1 MKTTIVKANF
11 RLTALMVLCIAST
24 GLLAAQSL
32 SLDSC
37 YALAL
42 NNYPLV
48 RQHDLIEKSREYTLS
63 NASKNYL
70 PQVSLTGIAGY
81 IFGGLPVSPENAQG
95 GDDFKLIGIGQINQT
110 IWDGGAT
117 KTQKEI
123 IAAAAESEKASL
135 EVALYEL
142 RSRVNQLY
150 FGILMVDQQLA
161 LLAQRQK
168 VLDNNARRVRQ
179 LTENGLAFKTDLQE
193 VELEQ
198 LKINQQKTES
208 AYVRKGY
215 VRMLSLLTGTEISR
229 QTRFE
234 KPMGFHPVWEQQIM
248 RPELMMYQSQR
259 KLAEARADLRRV
271 ALMPKVGLL
280 GAGVVLYPEVG
291 LGSGSVSSL
300 GVVGLSTSWN
310 ISGWYR
316 NSNEKYLSELALQKI
331 ELQEQTF
338 RFNLNLQTARL
349 QSNIDKQQAI
359 LQEDREIVDLSKSI
373 REGYQIKYD
382 NGMCSMLDLLD
393 ATERENEAQ
402 TQMALHEMQLLMT
415 LYEYQTQTGT
425 NNLR

>member
-1 MKTTIVKANF
+1 MKTKLELI
-11 RLTALMVLCIAST
+11 ALI
-24 GLLAAQSL
+24 LLFSGTCNQLMAQTL

-63 NASKNYL
+63 NASKAYL

-81 IFGGLPVSPENAQG
+81 IFGGLPVSPENSQS
-95 GDDFKLIGIGQINQT
+95 GDDLKLIGIGQINQT

-123 IAAAAESEKASL
+123 ISATAKSENASV

-150 FGILMVDQQLA
+150 FGILMVEEQLA
-161 LLAQRQK
+161 LLAQRRT
-168 VLDNNARRVRQ
+168 VLDNNADRIRQ
-179 LTENGLAFKTDLQE
+179 MNEQGFAFKTDLEE
-193 VELEQ
+193 VQVEQ
-198 LKINQQKTES
+198 LKLNQQKTES
-208 AYVRKGY
+208 SYVRRGY
-215 VRMLSLLTGTEISR
+215 ILMLSLLTGTEITE

-234 KPMGFHPVWEQQIM
+234 KPVDYQLPLEQQID
-248 RPELMMYQSQR
+248 RPELVLYQSQR
-259 KLAEARADLRRV
+259 KLEEARAGMQRV
-271 ALMPKVGLL
+271 SLMPKVGLL

-310 ISGWYR
+310 ISGLYK
-316 NSNEKYLSELALQKI
+316 NSNEKYLNQLALQKI
-331 ELQEQTF
+331 DLQEETF
-338 RFNLNLQTARL
+338 RFNLDLQTAQL
-349 QSNIDKQQAI
+349 KSNIDKQGAI
-359 LQEDREIVDLSKSI
+359 LDEDREIVDLTTSI

-393 ATERENEAQ
+393 AAERENEAQ
-402 TQMALHEMQLLMT
+402 TQMALHKMQLLMT
-415 LYEYQTQTGT
+415 LYEYKTQTG
-425 NNLR
+425 NQ